1 MGATRN
7 RVMGTWRLS
16 GLAETGRTPV
26 DCVEIPPMQLSVQR
40 CCPGRQGHLRAGCY
54 AGILKRLAGGRTA
67 GQLVTRVATV
77 HSACQRLR
85 CLSWAL
91 SHRGRVAKR
100 SAMAGAA
107 AAAERRAIRVLLV
120 EDEEIHRVLARALL
134 RAGGG
139 VVLDEAGNG
148 AEAVRRVRE
157 GGAGAY
163 DLILTD
169 RQMPVMDGHEA
180 TRQIRALGVTT
191 PIVGLS
197 SDCLAADVDAF
208 IKAGADD
215 FTPKPLSKEK
225 LNRILA
231 KFNLA

>member
-1 MGATRN
+1 
-7 RVMGTWRLS
+7 
-16 GLAETGRTPV
+16 
-26 DCVEIPPMQLSVQR
+26 
-40 CCPGRQGHLRAGCY
+40 
-54 AGILKRLAGGRTA
+54 
-67 GQLVTRVATV
+67 
-77 HSACQRLR
+77 
-85 CLSWAL
+85 
-91 SHRGRVAKR
+91 
-100 SAMAGAA
+100 MAGAA
-107 AAAERRAIRVLLV
+107 AAERKAIRVLLV

-134 RAGGG
+134 KAAVGG

-157 GGAGAY
+157 AGGGY

-169 RQMPVMDGHEA
+169 RQMPIMDGHEA

-197 SDCLAADVDAF
+197 SDSLDADVDAF
-208 IKAGADD
+208 IKAGADH

>member
-1 MGATRN
+1 
-7 RVMGTWRLS
+7 
-16 GLAETGRTPV
+16 
-26 DCVEIPPMQLSVQR
+26 MQLSVQR

-120 EDEEIHRVLARALL
+120 EDEEIHRVRTYVASARSHAPTRSRSLYMF
-134 RAGGG
+134 
-139 VVLDEAGNG
+139 D
-148 AEAVRRVRE
+148 
-157 GGAGAY
+157 
-163 DLILTD
+163 D
-169 RQMPVMDGHEA
+169 RW
-180 TRQIRALGVTT
+180 
-191 PIVGLS
+191 
-197 SDCLAADVDAF
+197 
-208 IKAGADD
+208 
-215 FTPKPLSKEK
+215 
-225 LNRILA
+225 
-231 KFNLA
+231 

>member
-1 MGATRN
+1 MEPFRLCRSGA
-7 RVMGTWRLS
+7 G
-16 GLAETGRTPV
+16 TGRLRGDP
-26 DCVEIPPMQLSVQR
+26 SHAYSSQR
-40 CCPGRQGHLRAGCY
+40 CCRGRHGHLGALHR
-54 AGILKRLAGGRTA
+54 ILKRVAERPASL
-67 GQLVTRVATV
+67 LVTTTTNSPLLAR
-77 HSACQRLR
+77 RL
-85 CLSWAL
+85 
-91 SHRGRVAKR
+91 
-100 SAMAGAA
+100 AMAA
-107 AAAERRAIRVLLV
+107 AAGRKAIRVLLV
-120 EDEEIHRVLARALL
+120 EDEEIHRVLARATLK
-134 RAGGG
+134 AAVGC

-180 TRQIRALGVTT
+180 MRQIRALGVTT

-197 SDCLAADVDAF
+197 SDSLDADVDAF
-208 IKAGADD
+208 IKAGADH

-225 LNRILA
+225 LNHILA